1 LASSFRFLV
10 SVVFFSNECSI
21 FGAASSSGTSSTSSS
36 SSNTNYN
43 PYQYDMT
50 TPQFTPDGRLLQV
63 EYATA
68 ASSNSL
74 PLVVVQCAVP
84 SSPKSQPFCV
94 VVAARRKTKTTTR
107 RSHDNSNTNT
117 DDNRRLRRIFGGEVS
132 AFERIVL
139 VPVASVTG
147 ITDGSGV
154 AVLGMSGVLADCLLL
169 LRSVQDEMRKHS
181 RACGRPFTAR
191 QLAASLANQCQ
202 SHAFGGGIRPFG
214 ATVVVCGLEESLQD
228 VETTLSGNSDSLAE
242 ASDRPGSKIVEAVRV
257 WQTDPSGALRQL
269 MAARPT
275 SNADGDGTTIHVV
288 GGSDSMQATL
298 RRKLRDR
305 LLLGDEGN
313 VSGSEIGN
321 VLRTV
326 VDVLRKEL
334 DPTRAAGVVVGVADG
349 EDDADADANAQPPA
363 LDSSTL
369 DFEAVVISPGHGDPY
384 KLNPVQIGKLLG
396 SPPRSA
402 S

>member
-1 LASSFRFLV
+1 LARSFRFLV
-10 SVVFFSNECSI
+10 SVVFCSNECSI
-21 FGAASSSGTSSTSSS
+21 FGAASSTGTSSTSSS
-36 SSNTNYN
+36 SSSTNYN
-43 PYQYDMT
+43 PYQYDMA

-63 EYATA
+63 EYATM

-74 PLVVVQCAVP
+74 PLVVVQCGAP
-84 SSPKSQPFCV
+84 SSPTSQPFCV
-94 VVAARRKTKTTTR
+94 VVAARRKTTTTTR
-107 RSHDNSNTNT
+107 RSPSYSNTNT
-117 DDNRRLRRIFGGEVS
+117 DDNKGRRRILGSEVS
-132 AFERIVL
+132 AFERLVL

-147 ITDGSGV
+147 IAEGSGV
-154 AVLGMSGVLADCLLL
+154 ALLGMSGVLADCLLL
-169 LRSVQDEMRKHS
+169 LRSVQDEVRKHS

-228 VETTLSGNSDSLAE
+228 VETTLSGNSDSLAD
-242 ASDRPGSKIVEAVRV
+242 ASDRPDNKIVEAVRV

-269 MAARPT
+269 MAARPN
-275 SNADGDGTTIHVV
+275 SNADGTTIHVV
-288 GGSDSMQATL
+288 GGSDSMQAAL

-305 LLLGDEGN
+305 LLPGDEGN

-334 DPTRAAGVVVGVADG
+334 EPALAAGVVGVADG
-349 EDDADADANAQPPA
+349 EGDADADVDANAQSPA

-369 DFEAVVISPGHGDPY
+369 DFEAVVIAPGHGDPY
-384 KLNPVQIGKLLG
+384 KLTPVQISKLFS